1 MSLDS
6 ISRDTPRCHAMPRQ
20 PSGPGA
26 LMKRLAPSVI
36 LAGVVLASAAPAV
49 AGVRHEGAW
58 PEPEAKVS
66 LQLDNVPRA
75 EALRKLADAA
85 GWSIV
90 SRGIPDGS
98 VSLNVRDQPA
108 SKVLDSMLEDGS
120 FVAARDGNLI
130 SLASVPAGA
139 TLSPP
144 ARPAG
149 SASADTPDPAA
160 PSAMPAAAPSTERG
174 EDRTVTGGNLRIE
187 PDEVVGD
194 VTVLHGN
201 LELLGTATRD
211 VTVVGGS
218 ARNYKGAHVHGD
230 STAVGGALTVDDGAK
245 VDGEVSVT
253 GGPLNEPGMPH
264 VRLHIDDT
272 DAAAAGLSAI
282 SKGGKLSNLVDDAR
296 HAVARGVMLFIL
308 GIVLLAL
315 GSRRMEVLQGEVAA
329 RPMRSLALGVVGAV
343 ASIGLFAALCVTIIG
358 IPVAVAGLVAVLL
371 VTGAGI
377 CAVLTTAGGAL
388 VGHRTHNPYLHLA
401 VGTLLHLLLSS
412 IPYAGGLVT
421 AAVVFMGAGSL
432 IATRM
437 AGMLPKKNQSGIGQ
451 GPYRTA
457 AVT

>member
-6 ISRDTPRCHAMPRQ
+6 SSRDTSRCHAMPRQ

-26 LMKRLAPSVI
+26 LTKRLAAAVV
-36 LAGVVLASAAPAV
+36 LAGAVLASASPAI
-49 AGVRHEGAW
+49 AGVRHEGVW
-58 PEPEAKVS
+58 PEPETKVS
-66 LQLDNVPRA
+66 LELDNVPRA
-75 EALRKLADAA
+75 EAIRKLADAA

-98 VSLNVRDQPA
+98 VSLDVHDQPA

-130 SLASVPAGA
+130 SLAAAPAGA
-139 TLSPP
+139 TPSP
-144 ARPAG
+144 AVAD
-149 SASADTPDPAA
+149 ASEPAA
-160 PSAMPAAAPSTERG
+160 PSAMPAAAQTAAPG

-194 VTVLHGN
+194 VTVLNGN
-201 LELLGTATRD
+201 LDLLGTATGD

-218 ARNYKGAHVHGD
+218 ARIHKGAHVQGD
-230 STAVGGALTVDDGAK
+230 ATAVGGILTVDDGAK
-245 VDGEVSVT
+245 VDGEVSVV
-253 GGPLNEPGMPH
+253 GGSLDKEGTPRI
-264 VRLHIDDT
+264 RLHIDD
-272 DAAAAGLSAI
+272 AVAGLHQAPTGGTV
-282 SKGGKLSNLVDDAR
+282 SKLVDEAG

-315 GSRRMEVLQGEVAA
+315 GSRRMEILQGEVAA
-329 RPMRSLALGVVGAV
+329 RPMRSLALGVVGSVAAV
-343 ASIGLFAALCVTIIG
+343 GLFAALCVTIIG

-377 CAVLTTAGGAL
+377 CAVLTTAGAAL

-401 VGTLLHLLLSS
+401 VGSLLYLLLSA
-412 IPYAGGLVT
+412 IPYAGGIVT
-421 AAVVFMGAGSL
+421 AAVVFVGAGSL

-437 AGMLPKKNQSGIGQ
+437 AGMLPKKNQNGVAQ

-457 AVT
+457 ATI